1 MFENIEIETPNSQR
15 TFSFLA
21 PHYKDFNNDVTFGEG
36 DSYFGSATSSA
47 TGQPLF
53 TPSKNVPFTPVL
65 NGVNG
70 VLYQLN
76 LANSKKV
83 EKLTTKSPLKE
94 PNKIKFLDY
103 NLDVKAVANKEN
115 GPPVVKIVK
124 KAVNKANIIPT
135 NTAKQVKNYL
145 GRKSQGIRKRQP
157 IKKPGTVLTIPKPF
171 RFHTRKRPNVINK
184 YSPKSPFI
192 SLAERIQQYLEKTPD
207 RFKSKL
213 RSASNY
219 VNLPTKAKSPFLR
232 TKLRAERIKMTNKEN
247 EINNDK
253 VQSKPV
259 DSSDVKSGRVKKTKP
274 KITIP
279 VSPHI
284 TKPKPPRIIKANP
297 VLQPFKP
304 IVAHR
309 KMDPPKYPLPGEKIS
324 QRKAEI
330 REAILKK
337 EAQEQEKA
345 RKFKAPP
352 LPSGSP
358 DVLLTVLP
366 LPTTTTTKP
375 FKLRTDI
382 RGEKYQQS
390 FRKKIN
396 GLNKRE
402 KDDLSFRAKP
412 TPNLLPYRPRKSA
425 KPITEVV
432 GFKLHTDARLEKRKT
447 YDEQRNLR
455 DQEEKILKE
464 RKQIEEE
471 RNKQQIRQLRTELI
485 HHAQPAKRYAPVK
498 IEFANRKVTKPV
510 SPLIGEKRRKKLQAL
525 NESNI
530 RNAMSENASTA
541 KIVPQSKNNN
551 RKL

>member
-279 VSPHI
+279 V
-284 TKPKPPRIIKANP
+284 
-297 VLQPFKP
+297 
-304 IVAHR
+304 
-309 KMDPPKYPLPGEKIS
+309 
-324 QRKAEI
+324 
-330 REAILKK
+330 
-337 EAQEQEKA
+337 
-345 RKFKAPP
+345 
-352 LPSGSP
+352 
-358 DVLLTVLP
+358 LLTVLP

-485 HHAQPAKRYAPVK
+485 HHAQPAK
-498 IEFANRKVTKPV
+498 
-510 SPLIGEKRRKKLQAL
+510 
-525 NESNI
+525 
-530 RNAMSENASTA
+530 
-541 KIVPQSKNNN
+541 
-551 RKL
+551 